1 MKRNTGMGKP
11 LPSHLYLDLYDIQ
24 WSIMKKKEVSAA
36 EKAGVQSG
44 QYYTALRDILGE
56 SVPIDVL
63 LFMTRIFIEQL
74 CQYTI
79 GFVDEE

>member
-1 MKRNTGMGKP
+1 
-11 LPSHLYLDLYDIQ
+11 
-24 WSIMKKKEVSAA
+24 MKKKEASAA

-44 QYYTALRDILGE
+44 QYYVALRDVLGD

-63 LFMTRIFIEQL
+63 LFMTRIFIEQI